1 MTFSEMIE
9 SGHEKISFF
18 HHEGT
23 GLRCIVAIY
32 DTRLGPAVGGTR
44 MLDYGSEQ
52 EALRDVLRLSKAMAY
67 KTAAAGFNAGGGKA
81 VIIGDPETAKTDEL
95 LRRYGQAV
103 DSMGGQFLTGEDMNI
118 TIEDVKVIGEE
129 TDFVG
134 GTEIGEG
141 AEVTAYGVVHAIEAC
156 LRERGG
162 DGSVSDTEV
171 LVQGCGKVGTPL
183 VEELV
188 ERGAD
193 VKVSD
198 IDDEVVATV
207 ETEYGVTSV
216 DPEAVYS
223 EPCDVF
229 APCATGGVINDR
241 TIPALGCDIVA
252 GSANNVLQEDRHAD
266 DLEERGIIYAPDY
279 VINAGGLIAGMGELR
294 GASLEEVYAHAEEI
308 GDRLEKIFEIRREEG
323 ITSVAAANRY
333 AEGQMDAGGESL
345 IFSSGRISD
354 GSNRNW

>member
-1 MTFSEMIE
+1 MTFSEMVE
-9 SGHEKISFF
+9 AGHEKISFF
-18 HHEGT
+18 HHDGT

-44 MLDYGSEQ
+44 MLDYESEQ

-81 VIIGDPETAKTDEL
+81 VIVGDPETAKTDEL

-103 DSMGGQFLTGEDMNI
+103 DSMRGQFLTGEDMNV

-141 AEVTAYGVVHAIEAC
+141 AKVTAYGVAHAIEAC

-162 DGSVSDTEV
+162 DGSVSGIEV
-171 LVQGCGKVGTPL
+171 VVQGCGKVGTPL

-198 IDDEVVATV
+198 IDEEVVAAL

-241 TIPALGCDIVA
+241 TIPALRCDVVA
-252 GSANNVLQEDRHAD
+252 GSANNVLEEDRHAE

-294 GASLEEVYAHAEEI
+294 GESLEEVYAHAEEI
-308 GDRLEKIFEIRREEG
+308 GERLERIFEIRREEG
-323 ITSVAAANRY
+323 ITSVTAANRY
-333 AEGQMDAGGESL
+333 AERRMDAGGESL
-345 IFSSGRISD
+345 IFDSEETADRPD
-354 GSNRNW
+354 RNW